1 MGDFEQELDE
11 YISSRKKASIKGMLS
26 ELFKPKDKK
35 VKMPEDVKVY
45 QAADGP
51 KFSIKALGK
60 AFSKKED
67 EHLIRYRLEAEDAVN
82 DMKEIAKIALVAIKQ
97 LPDDQLS
104 VFKQGPEFEK
114 LKILLKK
121 HDLIK

>member
-11 YISSRKKASIKGMLS
+11 YISSRKKASIKGLIGGIFS
-26 ELFKPKDKK
+26 PKEHK
-35 VKMPEDVKVY
+35 VRMPEDVKVY
-45 QAADGP
+45 QS
-51 KFSIKALGK
+51 KKERKWSLKSIGK
-60 AFSKKED
+60 GFSKKED

-82 DMKEIAKIALVAIKQ
+82 DLKEIAKIALLTIKQ

-104 VFKQGPEFEK
+104 MFKQGPEFEK
-114 LKILLKK
+114 LKAILKK